1 MIPKTQKG
9 RPRLEGRVI
18 RAAGAIILV
27 DFLREC
33 GVDGHAL
40 VANAGL
46 PKVALRHPDNL
57 IRLVALGRLV
67 VSAAEATGRADIGL
81 AVGSRVTFGALG
93 MVGYLVANAETVG
106 AGLETLTRYLHLN
119 NNAVVPYL
127 AREGERVVVGY
138 EPLGAGFA
146 GESQLMFAA
155 MAILTNS
162 LRALCGREFQ
172 LRAAAF
178 AYSAPSDRRAFNR
191 FFGVPVAFNETRT
204 AITFDRAWLPRRI
217 SGSDPT
223 LRRVLERQIR
233 AATPPR
239 NQPAAAG
246 QVQRVLRTM
255 LPAGTVSEVQV
266 ARAFGM
272 NRRTLARRLQEAGT
286 TFQEQLDLARSE
298 TARTLLEGGDSDI
311 ANIAAKLG
319 YAGTSSFTRA
329 FRRWEGTTPTEWRAR
344 ARKRNS

>member
-1 MIPKTQKG
+1 MIPKAPKG
-9 RPRLEGRVI
+9 RPRLESRVI
-18 RAAGAIILV
+18 RAAGAIILL
-27 DFLREC
+27 DFLREN

-40 VANAGL
+40 LAGAGL
-46 PKVALRHPDNL
+46 PKAALAHPDNV
-57 IRLVALGRLV
+57 IPLVALGRLV

-81 AVGSRVTFGALG
+81 AIGSRVTFGALG
-93 MVGYLVANAETVG
+93 MVGYLMANAETVG
-106 AGLETLTRYLHLN
+106 AGLEALTRYLHVN

-127 AREGERVVVGY
+127 LREGNLVVIGY
-138 EPLGAGFA
+138 EPLGTGFA

-162 LRALCGREFQ
+162 LRALCGREFR
-172 LRAAAF
+172 LRAATF
-178 AYSAPSDRRAFNR
+178 AYGAPSDRRAFNR
-191 FFGVPVAFNETRT
+191 FFGVPVVFNDIRT
-204 AITFDRAWLPRRI
+204 AIAFDRVWLPRPI

-223 LRRVLERQIR
+223 LRRLIERQMR
-233 AATPPR
+233 AATPPGDR
-239 NQPAAAG
+239 PAAAG
-246 QVQRVLRTM
+246 QIQRVLRTL
-255 LPAGTVSEVQV
+255 LPAGTASEVQV

-286 TFQEQLDLARSE
+286 TFQEQLDKARSE
-298 TARTLLEGGDSDI
+298 AARALLEGGDGDI